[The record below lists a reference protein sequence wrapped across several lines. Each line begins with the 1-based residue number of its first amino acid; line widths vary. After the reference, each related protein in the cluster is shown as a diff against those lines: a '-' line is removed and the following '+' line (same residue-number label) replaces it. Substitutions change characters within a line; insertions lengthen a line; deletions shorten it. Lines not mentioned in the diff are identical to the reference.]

1 MKIAIDGHSSCGKST
16 LAKSLAKKFDFLY
29 IDTGAMYRT
38 VTLYA
43 QRNGILKDGNLNEL
57 ELKLAL
63 KNIKIEFKR
72 VEGALHSFLNGE
84 DVESEI
90 RKMEVSR
97 YVSQISAVGF
107 VREEM
112 VLQQRSMSENS
123 SVVMDGRDIG
133 TVVFPDAELK
143 IFVTAS
149 PEIRAM
155 RRFKEL
161 QSKGDN
167 VSYDEIFQNL
177 QLRDLQDSSR
187 TVAPLKKADDAI
199 LLDNSNMTIEQQFDF
214 AVNLV
219 EKLIKKE

>member
-57 ELKLAL
+57 ALKSAL

-199 LLDNSNMTIEQQFDF
+199 LLDNSNMTIDQQFDF

-219 EKLIKKE
+219 ENLIKKE